1 MGYNSILFL
10 ELFLP
15 IVTLVIYNILPQ
27 KHRLK
32 VLLIISY
39 IFFWAISGKLI
50 IYLLLTTIFIH
61 YFGLWLTSI
70 QDEKNMFLKDA
81 SKEDKK
87 KIKEKYLKKQ
97 RKVLLFAV
105 LLNIGTLVI
114 VKYSGFLGTNINS
127 LLNLT

>member
-27 KHRLK
+27 KHRWK

-50 IYLLLTTIFIH
+50 ISLLLTTIFIP

-70 QDEKNMFLKDA
+70 QDEKN
-81 SKEDKK
+81 
-87 KIKEKYLKKQ
+87 I
-97 RKVLLFAV
+97 VLR
-105 LLNIGTLVI
+105 I
-114 VKYSGFLGTNINS
+114 
-127 LLNLT
+127 